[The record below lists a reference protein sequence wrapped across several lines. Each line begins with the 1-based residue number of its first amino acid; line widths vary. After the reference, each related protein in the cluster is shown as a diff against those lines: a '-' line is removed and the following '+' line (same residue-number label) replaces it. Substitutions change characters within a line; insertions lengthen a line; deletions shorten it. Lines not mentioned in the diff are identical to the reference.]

1 MQFPR
6 CHHVS
11 EVFDTIPVPVAV
23 KPMAGAQVAIAM
35 LVIEAAKV
43 KFIKRIPDTSGLTY
57 Y

>member
-1 MQFPR
+1 
-6 CHHVS
+6 VS